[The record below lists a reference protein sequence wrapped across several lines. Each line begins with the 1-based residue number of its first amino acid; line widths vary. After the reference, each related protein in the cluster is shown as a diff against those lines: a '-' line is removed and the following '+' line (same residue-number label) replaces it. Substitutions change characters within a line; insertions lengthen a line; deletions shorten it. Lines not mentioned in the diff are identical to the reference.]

1 MGTGVCVRRP
11 TVAQTHIRTYICIL
25 CMSNMHTIVH
35 MPHSLNFNVLYECS
49 GLEGIESPMCI
60 VMHRVERL

>member
-1 MGTGVCVRRP
+1 MGTGVYVRRP
-11 TVAQTHIRTYICIL
+11 TVAQTHIHTYICIL
-25 CMSNMHTIVH
+25 CMSNMHTI
-35 MPHSLNFNVLYECS
+35 ECS